1 MNNHN
6 KLNTRGVSNEL
17 YRFDSLQVRSG
28 LSLIKKESSSNN
40 FEDSN
45 YKRNARGS
53 ITYEEPTSD
62 IGMCPP
68 DIQRLPTYYWSLNSS
83 TSSDGKKK
91 NIKRKQQ
98 ILFSSSSGDSVA
110 SEARNIRVKER
121 KKSTKQINVA
131 KRKLEHSRGNPFST
145 ISSQT
150 AIADYQTSAA
160 YGILG
165 CDCDFQRF
173 NDTKQFPSMRTLFI
187 LDRIRSITNRPNNE
201 KISIKNNEMRGKQNK
216 TKTSP
221 SNSPSKSGELGLG
234 VIPASSLSNS
244 SLPLSSPPYLP
255 SNINHLNSLKSLD
268 EGLMYYQYG
277 DPSSYRENCFSEHRK
292 LCTKSCRGTEEKEV
306 MFNHSTREKEVMF
319 NHSSSFQLHP
329 LRSISSSSNQNSLQH
344 QP

>member
-187 LDRIRSITNRPNNE
+187 LDRIRSITNRQNNDN
-201 KISIKNNEMRGKQNK
+201 ISIKNNEMRGKLK
-216 TKTSP
+216 KK
-221 SNSPSKSGELGLG
+221 SPSKTGELALG
-234 VIPASSLSNS
+234 VMPASSLSNS
-244 SLPLSSPPYLP
+244 SLPLPSSPYLP
-255 SNINHLNSLKSLD
+255 SNISHLNTLKSLD

-277 DPSSYRENCFSEHRK
+277 DSSSYIDNSFSEHRK
-292 LCTKSCRGTEEKEV
+292 LYTKSCRGHVRGESHVRGDKEV
-306 MFNHSTREKEVMF
+306 IDLFNHST
-319 NHSSSFQLHP
+319 SFQPHP
-329 LRSISSSSNQNSLQH
+329 LRSISSSSNQNSLKH